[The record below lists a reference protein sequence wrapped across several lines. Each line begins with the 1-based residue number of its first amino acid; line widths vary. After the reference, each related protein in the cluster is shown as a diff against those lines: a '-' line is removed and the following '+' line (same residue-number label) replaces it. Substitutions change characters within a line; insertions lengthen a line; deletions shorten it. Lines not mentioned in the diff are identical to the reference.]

1 MEAIE
6 RITDRI
12 NTLNKMEQKAER
24 KKSKWFSAT
33 NFHKMEFMNSS
44 ASFPNLSTPSSSSS
58 FSLSGSGASTTTT
71 AIFRPSTSRATATSL
86 GAFGSNWVLHAL
98 LDINVDLFMTAVE
111 RIETETQVLDDLVL
125 ILGESD
131 QSDLLRRIGA
141 GRKRI
146 AGLYNSFQ
154 RRYHHQQLNN
164 FQQSQQKFYIGCFH
178 QRKRC
183 LKH

>member
-12 NTLNKMEQKAER
+12 NTLNKLEKKTDR
-24 KKSKWFSAT
+24 KKSNKWFSAT
-33 NFHKMEFMNSS
+33 NFHKMEFATASS
-44 ASFPNLSTPSSSSS
+44 SNLASPFSSSSLTS
-58 FSLSGSGASTTTT
+58 STTTT

-86 GAFGSNWVLHAL
+86 GTFGSNWVLHAL

-131 QSDLLRRIGA
+131 QRLLP
-141 GRKRI
+141 
-146 AGLYNSFQ
+146 LSFVISKS
-154 RRYHHQQLNN
+154 HQ
-164 FQQSQQKFYIGCFH
+164 
-178 QRKRC
+178 
-183 LKH
+183 